1 MTGGPWSMDPVHESG
16 AWTWS
21 KVGGP
26 CTPGPC
32 FVLTHFEWRDTENQ
46 QLSDY
51 GLGIHRRKEDFKKKE
66 DVTYLLSYIRE
77 CQRS

>member
-1 MTGGPWSMDPVHESG
+1 MDPVYDRGSMDPVHES
-16 AWTWS
+16 
-21 KVGGP
+21 
-26 CTPGPC
+26 GPC

-51 GLGIHRRKEDFKKKE
+51 GLGIHRRKEDFKKKK
-66 DVTYLLSYIRE
+66 DVTYLLRYIRE